1 MSAMT
6 RAAALALLAASA
18 WMGGGGEPAVAAPDR
33 AAVPFVGCGLD
44 GQLGFEPAPVAP
56 PRPPP
61 VLDAYSDQLAY
72 YASEGMGVLA
82 PRGWHCAEVYG
93 SSGAVLVVTPEVI
106 PQNDLS
112 KILDIKAGPIVRL
125 DVWLA
130 DTSGRSAVARITAR
144 MFPSKQA
151 LVEEIEAFESDFGLQ
166 AVSKYPVGP
175 YAGDLINRRS
185 DVDIEPGE
193 AMSHFGKAIASHPG
207 ESRYP
212 GQRGDLGHQS
222 VSRHLGRG
230 LGRNRVRRGKRSHPV
245 ERGGVGDG
253 EVRD

>member
-125 DVWLA
+125 DIWLA

-185 DVDIEPGE
+185 DIDVEYTTPAGTTGIGTEDALLPDSQPVTGF
-193 AMSHFGKAIASHPG
+193 ALSGADDVTLLMVRLPPDLQPLSAAIIQG
-207 ESRYP
+207 T
-212 GQRGDLGHQS
+212 
-222 VSRHLGRG
+222 RG
-230 LGRNRVRRGKRSHPV
+230 LRTQ
-245 ERGGVGDG
+245 
-253 EVRD
+253 